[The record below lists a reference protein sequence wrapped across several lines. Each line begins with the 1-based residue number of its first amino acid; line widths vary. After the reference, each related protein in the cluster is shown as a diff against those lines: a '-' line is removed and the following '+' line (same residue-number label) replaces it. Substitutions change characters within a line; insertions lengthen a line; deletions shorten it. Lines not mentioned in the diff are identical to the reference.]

1 MGSVRVGLSLNSSDV
16 LSSNLNLVVAKDLI
30 VDSGSLIRA
39 KVLGTAADTN
49 DLCVYI
55 ANQCSDRAYLYIKNM
70 DSQLENYIYIH
81 NDTDTGSVAKVG
93 GGEFAFIP
101 LQADKKYEV
110 FGTVVDTQIEYG
122 VFGNDNSAAPYGG
135 S

>member
-1 MGSVRVGLSLNSSDV
+1 MGNLRVGLSLSSTDL
-16 LSSNLNLVVAKDLI
+16 LSSPLSISVATSLI

-39 KVLGTAADTN
+39 KVKGTAADTN
-49 DLCVYI
+49 DLAIYI
-55 ANQCSDRAYLYIKNM
+55 VDQCSDRAYLYIKNL

-81 NDTDTGSVAKVG
+81 NDTDTGLVAKVG

-101 LQADKKYEV
+101 VAVDKKYEV
-110 FGTVVDTQIEYG
+110 YGTKIDTLIEYG

-135 S
+135 T